1 MTAGAVIVDP
11 CYAERRRAASQAAM
25 FET

>member
-11 CYAERRRAASQAAM
+11 CYAERRTAASRATV